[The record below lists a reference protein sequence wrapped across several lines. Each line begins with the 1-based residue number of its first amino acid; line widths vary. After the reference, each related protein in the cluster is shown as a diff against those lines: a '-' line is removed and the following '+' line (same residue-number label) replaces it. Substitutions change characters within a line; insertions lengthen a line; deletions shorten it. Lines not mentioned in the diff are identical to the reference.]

1 MTRSFIGA
9 LSMQPARELAIMSRA
24 ILALLCKGTNIQ
36 LLADD
41 DQALNLATNVQ
52 LSNAA
57 PDVQEQSKQHPAANI
72 VRRLSILRRNI
83 LWSFVI
89 LASAV
94 IASLL
99 LRHLYSGPDEA
110 MPSIARRRICLFL
123 RLGHSRQTRM
133 DRAVLRR

>member
-1 MTRSFIGA
+1 
-9 LSMQPARELAIMSRA
+9 MQPARELAVMSRA

-94 IASLL
+94 IAYRCSCGTLFRPRRSNAKHCSASHPSFPSL
-99 LRHLYSGPDEA
+99 GPLSADSDG
-110 MPSIARRRICLFL
+110 PGNL
-123 RLGHSRQTRM
+123 T
-133 DRAVLRR
+133 AVIR